1 MNYTLIV
8 ITFIAVN
15 LDFFFIL
22 LFLLDRYPTHDVI
35 VGYTSGVILLLTISW
50 LIGRALNDFLPEW
63 VLGVLGVL
71 LIYMAI
77 HDSDESAQRSQGY
90 HPIVATFV
98 TYLAV
103 CSGCNLS
110 IFLPVLMDQRGSSF
124 ITTLILVVLLTILAV
139 LLVKWLG
146 TRSIVKQVMS
156 KYGDRLMKVV
166 YIGVGL
172 YVFYDSGL
180 FSHLLNLI

>member
-71 LIYMAI
+71 PIYMAM
-77 HDSDESAQRSQGY
+77 
-90 HPIVATFV
+90 
-98 TYLAV
+98 
-103 CSGCNLS
+103 
-110 IFLPVLMDQRGSSF
+110 FL
-124 ITTLILVVLLTILAV
+124 
-139 LLVKWLG
+139 
-146 TRSIVKQVMS
+146 
-156 KYGDRLMKVV
+156 
-166 YIGVGL
+166 
-172 YVFYDSGL
+172 
-180 FSHLLNLI
+180 